1 MGRGG
6 GKDKTTEKSGT
17 SDVVFEKKKNTTT
30 KMNTMLHFTNTHS
43 HQDDKFATET

>member
-17 SDVVFEKKKNTTT
+17 SDVVFEKKKYYYKNEYHVT
-30 KMNTMLHFTNTHS
+30 LHKHTFTS
-43 HQDDKFATET
+43 R